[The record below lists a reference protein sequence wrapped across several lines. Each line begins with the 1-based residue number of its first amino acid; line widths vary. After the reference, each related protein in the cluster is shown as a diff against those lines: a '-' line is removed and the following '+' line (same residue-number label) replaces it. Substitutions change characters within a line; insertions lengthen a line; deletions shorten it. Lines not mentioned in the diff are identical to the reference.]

1 MSDKLLSCLQD
12 LHERL
17 VSNYNDN
24 TPFEQLE
31 EDRLA
36 VSNAIELLEKQIPKK
51 PNIHGFREGREI
63 NTISFTCPKRTENA
77 CERLNQRV
85 TNYLFSVNE
94 MVGENL

>member
-1 MSDKLLSCLQD
+1 MFDNTKIIQRLQD

-36 VSNAIELLEKQIPKK
+36 VGNAIEMLEGVIPNKYHK
-51 PNIHGFREGREI
+51 
-63 NTISFTCPKRTENA
+63 
-77 CERLNQRV
+77 
-85 TNYLFSVNE
+85 
-94 MVGENL
+94 